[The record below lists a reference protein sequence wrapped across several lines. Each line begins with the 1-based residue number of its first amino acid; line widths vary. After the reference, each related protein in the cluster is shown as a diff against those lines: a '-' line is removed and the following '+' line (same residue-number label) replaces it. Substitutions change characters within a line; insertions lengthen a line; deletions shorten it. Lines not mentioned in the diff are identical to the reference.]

1 VKGSLSLA
9 PPASS
14 ADASP
19 SSPRKEALLVDLHK
33 TGQKSPSDLA
43 ELFGVGRSTV
53 YRALE
58 RAADTSPAGNA
69 GAAPA
74 I

>member
-1 VKGSLSLA
+1 M
-9 PPASS
+9 
-14 ADASP
+14 
-19 SSPRKEALLVDLHK
+19 EALLVDLHK